1 MKKVDRYLKTTLVY
15 DTLESYLSFNIA
27 INSSLY
33 FTFILILH
41 FFIDYTD
48 IYSNML
54 IASVI
59 INEES
64 LNRINTALTEFLV
77 KLKSLL
83 KCEEISKI

>member
-64 LNRINTALTEFLV
+64 LNRINTSLTEFLV

-83 KCEEISKI
+83 KCEEICKI

>member
-64 LNRINTALTEFLV
+64 LNRINPALTEFLV